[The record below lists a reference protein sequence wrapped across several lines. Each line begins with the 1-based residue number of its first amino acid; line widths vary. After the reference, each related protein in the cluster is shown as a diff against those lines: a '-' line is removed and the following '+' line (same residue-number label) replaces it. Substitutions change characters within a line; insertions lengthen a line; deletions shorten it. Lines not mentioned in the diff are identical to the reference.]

1 MILPIPSGDA
11 ETGHT
16 VRLLQGSRLITDWES
31 RYPAEEA
38 LAPLAKRKQSRVAE
52 RLSTLSRAYQLASRE
67 MSLVAVVSRS
77 GDRPGEI
84 PETRVVAVGMP
95 QDVKLDAYAPSS
107 LNAMF
112 PSAPT
117 EFDFAA
123 LMPSIPAPPQAARP
137 TTNPP
142 SGRRL
147 LGSWRELFQ
156 QSHVE
161 STDDRLMNLASQ
173 LEPDGGMPGQNV
185 LERAARSVA
194 ALLAFVA
201 AGHTLTTGAF
211 RSHVARLVEYLKP
224 VREVPNRSIIDLA
237 IQAADTGK
245 VPSGEWLELARIP
258 RIPWTRIEKSLRL

>member
-1 MILPIPSGDA
+1 
-11 ETGHT
+11 
-16 VRLLQGSRLITDWES
+16 LLQGSRLITDWES

-52 RLSTLSRAYQLASRE
+52 RLSTLSRDYQLASRE

-84 PETRVVAVGMP
+84 PETRVVPVGMP
-95 QDVKLDAYAPSS
+95 QDVKLDAYSPSS

-112 PSAPT
+112 TSAPGLGFGDMLT
-117 EFDFAA
+117 CV
-123 LMPSIPAPPQAARP
+123 PAPPQAPPPA
-137 TTNPP
+137 TNSP
-142 SGRRL
+142 SERGL
-147 LGSWRELFQ
+147 FGSLFGMFEK
-156 QSHVE
+156 SRGE
-161 STDDRLMNLASQ
+161 STDDLLMNLASQ
-173 LEPDGGMPGQNV
+173 LEPDGGMPGQGV
-185 LERAARSVA
+185 VERAARSVA

-224 VREVPNRSIIDLA
+224 VREVPDRSIIDLA
-237 IQAADTGK
+237 IQAAGTGK